1 MGISLRGDCYFL
13 FLLLGN
19 FLVSFPLGF
28 RYEEK
33 DNQCLGHTDQAVE
46 DEEPRGA
53 QDGDDWVG
61 GLHSHEDHE
70 ELVADQDHRH
80 QQLDVSKEPF
90 SCKMRSFNQNQSKL

>member
-1 MGISLRGDCYFL
+1 MLSD
-13 FLLLGN
+13 
-19 FLVSFPLGF
+19 FLVSFPKCF
-28 RYEEK
+28 WYKEA
-33 DNQCLGHTDQAVE
+33 DNQGLSEADQTVE
-46 DEEPRGA
+46 DEETGGADRG
-53 QDGDDWVG
+53 DHWVG